1 MLAWRLL
8 VQLVVND
15 VGGCVRRDL
24 LSAEISRCC
33 YLRVPPG
40 AVRVTTMATPRCAPG
55 RIAVL
60 IVAVLEARLDPIGLI
75 SNKVLN
81 VVVQVL
87 VSSSAAVRTVTVLLV
102 ESLICA
108 ELGH

>member
-8 VQLVVND
+8 VQLVVDD

-33 YLRVPPG
+33 YLRIPPG
-40 AVRVTTMATPRCAPG
+40 AVRVAALAAPRCAPG
-55 RIAVL
+55 RITVL
-60 IVAVLEARLDPIGLI
+60 VVAVLKARLDPIGLI

-87 VSSSAAVRTVTVLLV
+87 VPSAAVRTVTVLLV
-102 ESLICA
+102 ESLVRA